1 MMTSTRSRQ
10 RQSGAALL
18 LMMLVVIVG
27 AAAVLVTQL
36 NRNSVRFVQA
46 TATQVALADAKDA
59 LLSFALLY
67 PDTHANAAIQL
78 PCPDLDDTGSTLDGE
93 SHTFNCGATGVTM
106 MGRLPWKTLGIA
118 APRDGAGECL
128 WYAVSGEY
136 KSAGVATS
144 AMINPD
150 SNGQLELYQ
159 SETGTLIEGQSP
171 DERPVAVLVAPG
183 AALGTQ
189 VRQAV
194 SQPGQQCSD
203 DFSPASFLESDSGS
217 GISNAVL
224 TGGVGID
231 QFVRA
236 AGAQDDLND
245 RILSISRHELASL
258 VYQRHDFDA
267 SIATLGDTV
276 ARCVAFYGLSNPGGP
291 NDLRLPWPAP
301 VTLAD
306 YRVDSQYDDVAGG
319 VLSGRLA
326 DISADSNVAT
336 GNAIGQVL
344 ADCDPVAVPG
354 WGPDLFA
361 QWQQWKDHFFF
372 YVAESFSPAAPVPST
387 CVNCITVNG
396 AGQYAGVVIFANRRL
411 NLLAQLRDA
420 PPIDADTRNDIG
432 NYLESVNAT
441 SHPYGSG
448 TVDLESRPADDTF
461 NDILFCIDTS
471 LNVTSC

>member
-1 MMTSTRSRQ
+1 MMTSTRSRH

-27 AAAVLVTQL
+27 AAAVLVTKL
-36 NRNSVRFVQA
+36 NRNSMRFVQS

-59 LLSFALLY
+59 LLSYALSY
-67 PDTHANAAIQL
+67 PDTHASAAIQL
-78 PCPDLDDTGSTLDGE
+78 PCPDLDDTGGTLDGE
-93 SHTFNCGATGVTM
+93 SHTLNCGATGVTM
-106 MGRLPWKTLGIA
+106 MGRLPWKTLGIT

-136 KSAGVATS
+136 KSADVATS

-159 SETGTLIEGQSP
+159 SETGTLIEGQTP
-171 DERPVAVLVAPG
+171 DERPVAVIL
-183 AALGTQ
+183 AAGLSLGTQ

-203 DFSPASFLESDSGS
+203 DFTPASFLESDAGS

-224 TGGVGID
+224 AGGVGID
-231 QFVRA
+231 QFIRA
-236 AGAQDDLND
+236 AGTRDDLND
-245 RILSISRHELASL
+245 RILTISRYELANQ

-267 SIATLGDTV
+267 RIATLGDAVT
-276 ARCVAFYGLSNPGGP
+276 RCVASYGLSNPGGP

-301 VTLAD
+301 TTLTD

-326 DISADSNVAT
+326 DIAADSNAAT
-336 GNAIGQVL
+336 ANAIAQVL

-354 WGPDLFA
+354 WGPELYA
-361 QWQQWKDHFFF
+361 QWQQWKDHFFY
-372 YVAESFSPAAPVPST
+372 YVAESFSPAAAVPST
-387 CVNCITVNG
+387 CINCITING

-420 PPIDADTRNDIG
+420 PPIDADTRSDIG
-432 NYLESVNAT
+432 NYLESVNGT
-441 SHPYGSG
+441 NHPYSSG
-448 TVDLESRPADDTF
+448 TVDLESRPADGNF
-461 NDILFCIDTS
+461 NDTLFCIDTS
-471 LNVTSC
+471 LNVTTC